1 MPRHRPSS
9 SSGVRNSP
17 PVSGLR
23 LLAGVAALCLPLVA
37 SAATY
42 IAPSGY
48 FQIVGYKLQRGGAH
62 GLSVAG
68 WVQALADCR
77 GAELL
82 FDVLDAAGAPVG
94 TIRVTHGA
102 FFRHDRWDLGP
113 GEFIPLRGDV
123 ATAIAAAQT
132 VRVRAA
138 ECTGNR

>member
-1 MPRHRPSS
+1 MPRLRPSDCP
-9 SSGVRNSP
+9 GVRIALR
-17 PVSGLR
+17 VSDLR
-23 LLAGVAALCLPLVA
+23 LLACIATLCLPLAA

-48 FQIVGYKLQRGGAH
+48 FQVVGYKLQRSGAH

-82 FDVLDAAGAPVG
+82 FDVLDRAGAPVG
-94 TIRVTHGA
+94 TIRITHGA

-113 GEFIPLRGDV
+113 GEFIPLGGDAARAV
-123 ATAIAAAQT
+123 AAADRVE
-132 VRVRAA
+132 VRTA
-138 ECTGNR
+138 ECIGNR

>member
-1 MPRHRPSS
+1 MH
-9 SSGVRNSP
+9 
-17 PVSGLR
+17 VSGLR
-23 LLAGVAALCLPLVA
+23 QLACVAALCLPLVA

-113 GEFIPLRGDV
+113 GEFIPLGTDV
-123 ATAIAAAQT
+123 VRAVAAADRVE
-132 VRVRAA
+132 VRTA
-138 ECTGNR
+138 ECAENR